1 MTLQLIGID
10 LAKNVFHL
18 HGVDGN
24 GREVFRK
31 RLYRDKFLCSLP
43 DWRSYMAEI
52 PFIKMRDLI
61 AEDLS
66 LRRKLRETAS

>member
-24 GREVFRK
+24 GLN
-31 RLYRDKFLCSLP
+31 RLAQLVLPLVRGYFCSSPTHGCLIK
-43 DWRSYMAEI
+43 SYI
-52 PFIKMRDLI
+52 LV
-61 AEDLS
+61 S
-66 LRRKLRETAS
+66 HLREKVTPYQRESKG